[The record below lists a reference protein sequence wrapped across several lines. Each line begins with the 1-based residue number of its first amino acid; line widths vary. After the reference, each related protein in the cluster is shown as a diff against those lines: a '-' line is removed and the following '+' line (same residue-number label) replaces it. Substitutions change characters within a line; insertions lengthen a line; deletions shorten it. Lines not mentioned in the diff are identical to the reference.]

1 MKLLDNYLINIKIKI
16 RCILLVVNYL
26 KAKEAIMNSSS
37 KSISLIKK
45 AKASPLRHLIMDKAK
60 WTN

>member
-26 KAKEAIMNSSS
+26 KAKEAKMNSSS
-37 KSISLIKK
+37 KFISLIKK
-45 AKASPLRHLIMDKAK
+45 VKASPLHHLIMDKAK